1 MLWLKV
7 MQPWNNN
14 NDLIDTFV
22 QVEGAKVGKEFLAFK
37 HVGSI
42 MNVFG
47 EYPNYDLALELA

>member
-1 MLWLKV
+1 